1 MKVKDLPKVIKK
13 RAKVYIKQN
22 YPDGH
27 KPTLLMGA
35 FDWSETTE
43 GTSYWIM
50 VDDGRFLDAE
60 NHLRE
65 LRGEDM
71 SEDLY
76 EVEKEKKRKRII
88 ELIEDAH
95 WDTAPNNDKE
105 FKGFPFFL
113 DEALEVKVNEPEVVP
128 YKDEMTIMDGYTLK
142 KIYPGW
148 KTISTNSSGKD
159 ESLKTDPIVESVRE
173 KLRQR
178 SSVGIKKYGTTLA
191 DNNTDDFLLHLQEEL
206 LDAVLYIEK
215 LISK

>member
-1 MKVKDLPKVIKK
+1 MKVKDLPRTIKK
-13 RAKVYIKQN
+13 RAKVYIKHEFPN
-22 YPDGH
+22 KKH
-27 KPTLLMGA
+27 KPKTLMSA
-35 FDWSETTE
+35 FDWMQTSEGIEYWMLVNE
-43 GTSYWIM
+43 GK
-50 VDDGRFLDAE
+50 FLDAE

-65 LRGEDM
+65 LIGDDM

-76 EVEKEKKRKRII
+76 EVEKEK
-88 ELIEDAH
+88 
-95 WDTAPNNDKE
+95 
-105 FKGFPFFL
+105 PFFL
-113 DEALEVKVNEPEVVP
+113 DEALEIKVNEPEVVP

-159 ESLKTDPIVESVRE
+159 ESLKIDPIVESVRE

-215 LISK
+215 LRSK